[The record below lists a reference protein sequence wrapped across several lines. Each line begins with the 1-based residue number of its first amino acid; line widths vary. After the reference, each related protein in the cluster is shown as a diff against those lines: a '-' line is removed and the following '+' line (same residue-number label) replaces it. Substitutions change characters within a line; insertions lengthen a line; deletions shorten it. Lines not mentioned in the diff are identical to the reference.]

1 MPGRHERPP
10 RKKSALGNLLVI
22 GLATAGALLVT
33 VALTGFFTSK
43 PKAAPPPTP
52 VVTSAAP
59 SSPGPSVSTLP
70 KSPPTRLDVAAID
83 VHTELMQLGLNQ
95 DHTVQVPPLTKDAP
109 AGWYRNSPT
118 PGQLGPAIILG
129 HVDTAKYGP
138 AVFYKLGKLK
148 PGDQIRVTRADA
160 KVAVFR
166 VDEVALYSKKQ
177 FPTQKVYGDI
187 DHAGLRLITCGGTF
201 DFSER
206 SYEDNTVVFASL
218 VATA

>member
-1 MPGRHERPP
+1 
-10 RKKSALGNLLVI
+10 VI
-22 GLATAGALLVT
+22 GLAAAGAVLVT

-43 PKAAPPPTP
+43 PKAAPPPAP

-59 SSPGPSVSTLP
+59 TSKGPAVTPLGKST
-70 KSPPTRLDVAAID
+70 PTRLDVAAID
-83 VHTELMQLGLNQ
+83 VHTELMQLGLNA
-95 DHTVQVPPLTKDAP
+95 DHTVQTPPLTKDAP
-109 AGWYRNSPT
+109 AGWYRESPT
-118 PGQLGPAIILG
+118 PGQIGPAIILG

-138 AVFYKLGKLK
+138 AVFYQLGKLK

-166 VDEVALYSKKQ
+166 VDEVALYAKKQ
-177 FPTQKVYGDI
+177 FPTQKVYGDL

-201 DFSER
+201 DFSAR

-218 VATA
+218 IATA